1 MSNQTQHDHF
11 EVLHD
16 KYQDHY
22 FDRYSNY
29 YREKII
35 IAKIKNEL
43 KKSDDILEIGCGGGS
58 NFRTFSKL
66 GLINGKYFAI
76 DISPKAVE
84 NFNEMVSDNEKK
96 YYASVANFA
105 EPNLNLGGKFSLI
118 LFGGVLHHMTN
129 DLEEVFKNIDTH
141 LEKHGCVIF
150 IEPNADFLNSIRKIW
165 YKVSDNFDHTNERAL
180 TAKEIHSFAKQNNLQ
195 LDELIY
201 FGSIGFFLILQSMI
215 LKTPKWFKRATYIP
229 LTTFDLWIE
238 KVKSKYFLSSM
249 ICTYRRPKK

>member
-1 MSNQTQHDHF
+1 MSNQTQRDHF

-66 GLINGKYFAI
+66 GLIHGKYFAI

-84 NFNEMVSDNEKK
+84 NFNEIVSDNEKK

-105 EPNLNLGGKFSLI
+105 E
-118 LFGGVLHHMTN
+118 
-129 DLEEVFKNIDTH
+129 
-141 LEKHGCVIF
+141 
-150 IEPNADFLNSIRKIW
+150 
-165 YKVSDNFDHTNERAL
+165 
-180 TAKEIHSFAKQNNLQ
+180 
-195 LDELIY
+195 
-201 FGSIGFFLILQSMI
+201 
-215 LKTPKWFKRATYIP
+215 
-229 LTTFDLWIE
+229 
-238 KVKSKYFLSSM
+238 
-249 ICTYRRPKK
+249 